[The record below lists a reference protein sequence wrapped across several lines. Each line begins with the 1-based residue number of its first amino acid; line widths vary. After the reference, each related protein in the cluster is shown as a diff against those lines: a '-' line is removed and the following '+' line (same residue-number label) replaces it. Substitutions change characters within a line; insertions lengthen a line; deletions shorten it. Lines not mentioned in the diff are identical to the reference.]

1 MILALQKHIC
11 NTDIRCTFFMIFFQ
25 LGVDKPS
32 DLKEEKANV

>member
-1 MILALQKHIC
+1 MLKNSDNI
-11 NTDIRCTFFMIFFQ
+11 FFMIFFQ